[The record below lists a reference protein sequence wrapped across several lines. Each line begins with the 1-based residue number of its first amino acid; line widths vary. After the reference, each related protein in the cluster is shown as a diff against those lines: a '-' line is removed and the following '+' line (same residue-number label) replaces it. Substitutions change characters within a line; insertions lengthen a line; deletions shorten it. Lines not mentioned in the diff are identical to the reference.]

1 MNRHNLSDGQSFG
14 PIPQQQAMQ
23 APFQW
28 GAGGKRMTP
37 DQIARER
44 EIANAMLGVDYSPI
58 QSPWQGLARVSENLL
73 GVLGKRKADKAE
85 QANMQYS
92 DEILQSLM
100 NPGGVPSASGAPGV
114 ASPAPGANLAQLSA
128 ILADPYVNP
137 QVQALAK
144 RQLDMA
150 DFENKQRLESQYGEQ
165 PEIVRLAQIAGDASR
180 PAVERQAAEGRIK
193 ALNDPE
199 IVIPGLPGG
208 TYVGPRSGVGMA
220 FGQVAD
226 DAPDELPAD
235 YFDKPQPGAPS
246 VASAPAA
253 PTALQPWQYDSFVKS
268 MGKEAADQFLRRQ
281 GLTVGGK

>member
-1 MNRHNLSDGQSFG
+1 MTPFALPAGLATL
-14 PIPQQQAMQ
+14 QQQQPAPE
-23 APFQW
+23 PFQW
-28 GAGGKRMTP
+28 GSGGRRMTP

-58 QSPWQGLARVSENLL
+58 ASPWQGLARVSENLL

-85 QANMQYS
+85 QANMDYS

-100 NPGGVPSASGAPGV
+100 NPGGVPSATGAPGV
-114 ASPAPGANLAQLSA
+114 ASPAPGANLGALSA
-128 ILADPYVNP
+128 ILADPYASP

-150 DFENKQRLESQYGEQ
+150 DFETKQRLQSQYGEQ
-165 PEIVRLAQIAGDASR
+165 PEIVRLATIARDQSQPPEVRA
-180 PAVERQAAEGRIK
+180 AAEGRIK

-220 FGQVAD
+220 FGQAPG

-235 YFDKPQPGAPS
+235 FFDQGAPPVS
-246 VASAPAA
+246 RAPPPPDAA
-253 PTALQPWQYDSFVKS
+253 AMAQARA
-268 MGKEAADQFLRRQ
+268 EADAWMKLNGMVPR
-281 GLTVGGK
+281 

>member
-1 MNRHNLSDGQSFG
+1 MNPMALPAGAMG
-14 PIPQQQAMQ
+14 APQAMQ
-23 APFQW
+23 EPFVW
-28 GAGGKRMTP
+28 GKGGRRMTP
-37 DQIARER
+37 DQIARDR
-44 EIANAMLGVDYSPI
+44 EIANAMMGVDYSPI
-58 QSPWQGLARVSENLL
+58 QSPWQGLARVSENIRGALA
-73 GVLGKRKADKAE
+73 KRKADKAE
-85 QANMQYS
+85 QANLDYS
-92 DEILQSLM
+92 DEILRSLM

-137 QVQALAK
+137 QVHALAK

-150 DFENKQRLESQYGEQ
+150 DFERKQVLESQYGEQ
-165 PEIVRLAQIAGDASR
+165 PEIVRLAQISGDPSR

-235 YFDKPQPGAPS
+235 YFDKPQAPT

-253 PTALQPWQYDSFVKS
+253 PTSLQSWQYDSFVKS

>member
-1 MNRHNLSDGQSFG
+1 MNRHNLTDGQSFA

-28 GAGGKRMTP
+28 GSGGRRMTP
-37 DQIARER
+37 EQIARER
-44 EIANAMLGVDYSPI
+44 EIAQAMMQSDYSPV
-58 QSPWQGLARVSENLL
+58 QHWSQGLGRVADGLL
-73 GVLGKRKADKAE
+73 GGMRDRDARKAE

-114 ASPAPGANLAQLSA
+114 ASPAPGANIGQLSA
-128 ILADPYVNP
+128 ILANPYVSP

-144 RQLDMA
+144 RQLDIA
-150 DFENKQRLESQYGEQ
+150 DFETKQRLQSQYGEQ
-165 PEIVRLAQIAGDASR
+165 PEIVRLATIARDQSQPPEVRA
-180 PAVERQAAEGRIK
+180 AAEGRIK

-220 FGQVAD
+220 YGAAPAETVPAPGTVVAD
-226 DAPDELPAD
+226 PRKQGGPT
-235 YFDKPQPGAPS
+235 
-246 VASAPAA
+246 
-253 PTALQPWQYDSFVKS
+253 PTAS
-268 MGKEAADQFLRRQ
+268 
-281 GLTVGGK
+281 GGF